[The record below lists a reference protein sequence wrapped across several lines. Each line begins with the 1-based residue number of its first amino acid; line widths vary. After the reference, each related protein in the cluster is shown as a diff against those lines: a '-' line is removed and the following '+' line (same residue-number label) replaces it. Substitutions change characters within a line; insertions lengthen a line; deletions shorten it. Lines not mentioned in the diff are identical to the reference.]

1 MSAFLSVMAVGL
13 FIAGVL
19 TLVAGGLNSVFGW
32 SLGLG
37 IGGFDIELAPDFATN
52 VALAVALFLLAGIFE
67 VLAQPKKALSWI
79 KTHKALTATLLAL
92 SAGGLIWGVMSIAGG
107 PLGFA
112 VEAGDTEK
120 VQALL
125 AEKNYS
131 AQELNPHL
139 YQALKK
145 NKPDLARVLIE
156 GGADVNHTSGE
167 FQTPLLSSAMTW
179 FPRESVDLLLAQNV
193 EVNKTDSMGRTPALL
208 LVMYRSGNFPQETE
222 QNTVEILA
230 RLKEKG
236 ADLNLSAQDGTTV
249 KSYAEQR
256 KFTQVLNWLSN

>member
-1 MSAFLSVMAVGL
+1 MSAFLSIIAVGL
-13 FIAGVL
+13 LIAGVL
-19 TLVAGGLNSVFGW
+19 TLIAGGLNSMFGW

-37 IGGFDIELAPDFATN
+37 IGGFDIELAPDLATN
-52 VALAVALFLLAGIFE
+52 VALALTLFLLAGVFE
-67 VLAQPKKALSWI
+67 ILAQPKKVLTWTKA
-79 KTHKALTATLLAL
+79 HKGLTATLLVF
-92 SAGGLIWGVMSIAGG
+92 SVGGIFWGVMNLAGG

-125 AEKNYS
+125 SEKSYAAE
-131 AQELNPHL
+131 ELNPHL

-145 NKPDLARVLIE
+145 GRLDLARVLME
-156 GGADVNHTSGE
+156 GGADVNHVSGE
-167 FQTPLLSSAMTW
+167 FRTPLLSSAMTW
-179 FPRESVDLLLAQNV
+179 FPRDSVELLLEE
-193 EVNKTDSMGRTPALL
+193 EVDVNRTDSLGRTPALL

-222 QNTVEILA
+222 QDTLAILA

-236 ADLNLSAQDGTTV
+236 ADMTLSAQDGTTV

-256 KFTQVLNWLSN
+256 KFSGVINWLGN